1 MSGFVL
7 PSWRVTSPFG
17 MRVNPV
23 SGVRRNHNGVDFG
36 ANSGTAILAIAAG
49 VIEAKGKNLSKT
61 NGFGHWVRVRQ
72 YDGSIGFYAHMKAAS
87 PLPAGANV
95 DHSTTVGSV
104 GTTGASTGPHLH
116 YEVIISGKP
125 VDPVAYANA
134 RPVGAA
140 APAAAARVHVVAR
153 GESLSAIA
161 SRYGTTWQALYAL
174 NRGTI
179 GANPNRIFTGQA
191 LAVSSAVSAAPA
203 AAAPAPPRVHVVAR
217 GDSLSKIA
225 ARYGTTW
232 QKIHSDNR
240 VAIGS
245 NPNRIFAGQ
254 RLTIK

>member
-1 MSGFVL
+1 
-7 PSWRVTSPFG
+7 

-87 PLPAGANV
+87 PLPAGAKV

-125 VDPVAYANA
+125 VDPVTYANA
-134 RPVGAA
+134 RSVGAA
-140 APAAAARVHVVAR
+140 ASAAARVHVVAR

-174 NRGTI
+174 NRDTI
-179 GANPNRIFTGQA
+179 GANPNRIFAGQA
-191 LAVSSAVSAAPA
+191 LTVSTAKTVKSAKPAKSAPVA
-203 AAAPAPPRVHVVAR
+203 AARVHVVAR
-217 GDSLSKIA
+217 GESLSKIA
-225 ARYGTTW
+225 AQYGTTW

-254 RLTIK
+254 RLTIR